1 MEDDRRV
8 WYFHQ
13 SSLDL
18 LLFFAL
24 DLVARVGVKSAR
36 PSSEAVTLRT
46 VQAAI
51 AGLDKKNI
59 GRRLLLIYPEISF
72 DSFI

>member
-1 MEDDRRV
+1 MEDDRKV
-8 WYFHQ
+8 GYFHP

-18 LLFFAL
+18 LLFFGL

>member
-1 MEDDRRV
+1 MIAKSHI
-8 WYFHQ
+8 FIHPH

-51 AGLDKKNI
+51 AGLDKKNN
-59 GRRLLLIYPEISF
+59 GTRLLLVYP
-72 DSFI
+72 

>member
-8 WYFHQ
+8 SYFHP

-18 LLFFAL
+18 LLFFGL

-51 AGLDKKNI
+51 AGLDKKNN
-59 GRRLLLIYPEISF
+59 GTRLLLVYP
-72 DSFI
+72 